1 MLVVRHPQ
9 QSGPA
14 TAAPIVGGLWAAYEC
29 APGELPVWAVARVV
43 PAQGSSSAYLSISR
57 ERFSTAHAAQVEA
70 WRRNSAEYEQLLG
83 RLGLQCATI
92 GPAAKRA
99 A

>member
-14 TAAPIVGGLWAAYEC
+14 TAAPIVCGLWAVYEC
-29 APGELPVWAVARVV
+29 APGELPVWAVARVM
-43 PAQGSSSAYLSISR
+43 PAQGSSPAYLSISR
-57 ERFSTAHAAQVEA
+57 ERFSSEQLAQGEA
-70 WRRNSAEYEQLLG
+70 WCRNSAEYVQLLG

-92 GPAAKRA
+92 GTAAQRA